1 MIIKRLSLLVFS
13 LLLAGLSACEEELN
27 QVPRSDVSA
36 ASFFRNAAD
45 FEQAVNGVYNSL
57 RGFPDREF
65 YLSEVRSDNI
75 YGVGEA
81 GVRDWEP
88 INNFATTLATNP
100 LVKEAWDANFLG
112 VFRANTVLDQLQARP
127 EAVPDEPL
135 RNRLEAEARF
145 LRAYFYFD
153 LVKYFGPVPLIDRVL
168 TPEQV
173 LEVPRSAVAGVYN
186 LIIADL
192 EFAVQHLPQTYPAAS
207 RGRATSHAARGLLA
221 RVYLTRSGPTYG
233 IAGPGLAANEYPRA
247 LQLLNEIIASNQ
259 YSLVSPYARIFAYD
273 NENNPEVIFDVQ
285 YRSGGLGIGATYPGT
300 MAPGT
305 YFSAAKIPFAANLEI
320 IPVSNELLNAYP
332 AADVRKQATV
342 HQGFT
347 GVTGVFEPRA
357 FYRKYLNEAGRGQDR
372 FDWPIN
378 FIVLRYT
385 DVLLMKAEAILQGA
399 AGTQAEVD
407 ELVNQVQVR
416 AGLPAVSNVTLGQ
429 LMEVRRREFAAE
441 GLRWHDLVR
450 SGLVLEK
457 MNAWIPTEDV
467 RNQMRKPIDANQI
480 IYPVPQSE
488 MDVKRGLYQQNPGY

>member
-1 MIIKRLSLLVFS
+1 V
-13 LLLAGLSACEEELN
+13 
-27 QVPRSDVSA
+27 Q
-36 ASFFRNAAD
+36 
-45 FEQAVNGVYNSL
+45 
-57 RGFPDREF
+57 
-65 YLSEVRSDNI
+65 
-75 YGVGEA
+75 
-81 GVRDWEP
+81 
-88 INNFATTLATNP
+88 
-100 LVKEAWDANFLG
+100 
-112 VFRANTVLDQLQARP
+112 
-127 EAVPDEPL
+127 
-135 RNRLEAEARF
+135 
-145 LRAYFYFD
+145 
-153 LVKYFGPVPLIDRVL
+153 
-168 TPEQV
+168 
-173 LEVPRSAVAGVYN
+173 N
-186 LIIADL
+186 LPA
-192 EFAVQHLPQTYPAAS
+192 TYPAAN
-207 RGRATSHAARGLLA
+207 RGRATAHAARGLLA

-233 IAGPGLAANEYPRA
+233 IAGPGLAANEYSMA
-247 LQLLNEIIASNQ
+247 LPLLNEIIASNQ
-259 YSLVSPYARIFAYD
+259 YSLVSPYSRIFAYD

-305 YFSAAKIPFAANLEI
+305 YFAAVRIPFAANLEI

-332 AADVRKQATV
+332 AADVRKSATV
-342 HQGFT
+342 HQGYT
-347 GVTGVFEPRA
+347 GVTGVFEPRP

-407 ELVNQVQVR
+407 ALVNQVLVR
-416 AGLPAVSNVTLGQ
+416 ANLPEMTNVTLPQ

-467 RNQMRKPIDANQI
+467 RNQMRKVIDANQI